1 MMDNNIAISVD
12 NVSMKFNLG
21 QEKIDNLKEYT
32 IKLIKR
38 QLMYKEFWALN
49 NINIEIKKGE
59 VFGIVGYN
67 GSGKSTLLK
76 IIAGVMKPTKGK
88 VSVKG
93 SMAPLIELGA
103 GFDNNLTGR
112 ENIYLN
118 GAILGYRKQKIE
130 ESFDEIIEFSEI
142 EKFIDVPVKN
152 YSSGMVARLAF
163 SIATIIEPE
172 ILIVDEVLSVGDYK
186 FQEKCQIK
194 LRNMIEKGTTV
205 LFVSHSIKQVE
216 NLCDRVAWIDKGDIK
231 IIGDSKTVCEMFLNN
246 K

>member
-1 MMDNNIAISVD
+1 MKDEIVVSVD
-12 NVSMKFNLG
+12 EVSMRFNLG
-21 QEKIDNLKEYT
+21 QEKIDNLKEYF
-32 IKLIKR
+32 IKFIKN
-38 QLMYKEFWALN
+38 QLLYKEFWALK
-49 NINIEIKKGE
+49 NISLKVRKGE

-76 IIAGVMKPTKGK
+76 IIAGVMKPTKGRVK
-88 VSVKG
+88 IKG

-112 ENIYLN
+112 ENVYLN
-118 GAILGYRKQKIE
+118 GAILGYSKQKLDKA
-130 ESFDEIIEFSEI
+130 FDDILEFSELGN
-142 EKFIDVPVKN
+142 FIDVPVKN

-163 SIATIIEPE
+163 SIATIVEPQ

-186 FQEKCQIK
+186 FQEKCQDK
-194 LRNMIEKGTTV
+194 LKKMIDRGTTV

-216 NLCDRVAWIDKGDIK
+216 ELCDRVAWIDKGQLRMV
-231 IIGDSKTVCEMFLNN
+231 GDSKTVCQMFLEN